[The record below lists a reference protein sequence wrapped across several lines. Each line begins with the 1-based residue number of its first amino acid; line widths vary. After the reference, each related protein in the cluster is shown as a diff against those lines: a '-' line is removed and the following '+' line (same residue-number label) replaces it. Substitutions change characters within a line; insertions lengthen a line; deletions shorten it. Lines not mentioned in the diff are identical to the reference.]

1 MADRFPLIAN
11 SSTGRIEEITSGDN
25 LNLQGSGITSATTI
39 SASTFVGNLQGQ
51 ASSSVRLTDAANID
65 TGFISP
71 DRLSGNYNINVTL
84 SNSLTSASNIG
95 SGILSPDRLS
105 GLYPISIT
113 GVAATANSL
122 TDASQIEFGV
132 IDSNRLS
139 GTYNIDITG
148 TAFRSVGAALSL
160 TISQEDENINQYL
173 TFVKEFD
180 VDTSVFVNIEN
191 LVYNPGSNYLGIG
204 TSNPNVTLDVY
215 GDIYSTG
222 IGSFSEVHTNKFYG
236 NEILEVTQIDDITKV
251 TFENAL
257 GITSLREL
265 EVSGIST
272 FEGMI
277 ITQQTEVNDL
287 NVVGVVTVGSVGI
300 SSQFI
305 DSPIINVE
313 LLNVTGIATL
323 NGLRNI
329 IVSGISTFEN
339 LYISNDLRSDNLNV
353 SGITTLRSLSIG
365 STQIFSEDIQL
376 QNLSSIDDVTKNT
389 LRNELGLDQLS
400 DIVVSG
406 ISTFDSI
413 DVLEKV
419 NINDIEVLGD
429 INVAG
434 VATFQTV
441 NAFNFVG
448 DGSNLTGI
456 LTSIVGGIGI
466 DIDQTEG
473 NVIIQSYRPI
483 GKTIYVSQTGNDN
496 NTGLAENH
504 PRLTIKSAA
513 SIALPGD
520 TIKVFPGY
528 YLEENPIVLLPQ
540 VAVEGTELRNCQIRP
555 KTPSKDLFLVN
566 NGVHITDLSFVG
578 SDSER
583 GASVIAFQPLLGTSA
598 NRYFDA
604 AKLIR
609 LNLDYIARESVGYIT
624 SSDYRSPAFTLNS
637 NNNEKC
643 IQDIKNIF
651 KEVCFDITRGG
662 NSKCVGAG
670 KSYYADTT
678 LQHIVGVKT
687 ETIDA
692 LRFAA
697 GIAQSCINNVQWEGN
712 YQNNFSQ
719 VLDLGIYFDPETGS
733 NTDINSCANVISAVY
748 SCVGIV
754 TTIIDQGPQILGVG
768 INTTYPGNS
777 GVGFTSVIG
786 ITSAVYDNE
795 IGTLTFTA
803 PGSFFIKGDIIEI
816 RDILFENSSETNQ
829 SIRAFP
835 SGEYGYEFY
844 IDKVLSDDTYLINL
858 GVSDIPY
865 TYVSGGIIVDRSI
878 IVSNASYD
886 SASGIVTVTAP
897 GLFVFPGD
905 VVTLKNLEFSYVDGI
920 EIKSII
926 YPSDE
931 LGYEFEVIDVVSPG
945 QFSVNIG
952 ISTITYVYESGGFV
966 RPPYSKGVGP
976 ITQGPYIR
984 NCTNFIPKSIGMRID
999 GFTAEPG
1006 NKEDIGVQGS
1016 MSVDSYTQFNQGG
1029 IGVSISNGAYAQLVS
1044 IFTICDEIAIYTE
1057 SGGQCDL
1064 TNSNS
1069 SFGTFGLVSNGV
1081 GDNSTKSIYTYTGFA
1096 NNDAPTGQN
1105 IIEISGVGSYRPY
1118 DGQVVYFDKLYQV
1131 VQTISVINGGSGYT
1145 TIPRVSIA
1153 APTGPNGITAQ
1164 ATATLV
1170 NGSVSEVTVVT
1181 TGTQYETAPIVTI
1194 EPPTG
1199 VGSTAIA
1206 EVSQLGPIY
1215 YRVESSSLPMSGIST
1230 VTLVQNLNNTVSAGT
1245 TAYFSRLSLQLA
1257 SSHAFEFVGAGNNI
1271 QGARPAQGGVTITD
1285 NEIVK
1290 LNGGDVVY
1298 TSTDQAG
1305 NFRIGDGIVI
1315 NQATGTLSGRDFT
1328 KALFTQITPFIL
1340 ALAD

>member
-122 TDASQIEFGV
+122 ADASQISSGV
-132 IDSNRLS
+132 IESNRLS

-148 TAFRSVGAALSL
+148 TAFRSVGAALSV
-160 TISQEDENINQYL
+160 TIAQESENVNQYL
-173 TFVKEFD
+173 TFVKEYD
-180 VDTSVFVNIEN
+180 VDTSVFVNIDN
-191 LVYNPGSNYLGIG
+191 LVYNPGLNFLGIG
-204 TSNPNVTLDVY
+204 TTDPQTTLDVY
-215 GDIYSTG
+215 GDIYATG
-222 IGSFSEVHTNKFYG
+222 IGSFDQINADRIYTKEL
-236 NEILEVTQIDDITKV
+236 LELVQIDEITKV
-251 TFENAL
+251 TLENAL
-257 GITSLREL
+257 GISSLTDL
-265 EVSGIST
+265 EVSGLST
-272 FEGMI
+272 FRS
-277 ITQQTEVNDL
+277 L
-287 NVVGVVTVGSVGI
+287 NVLEQTDVTNI
-300 SSQFI
+300 
-305 DSPIINVE
+305 
-313 LLNVTGIATL
+313 NVTGIATIGTIEISSLSEGITAPNVTVEYL
-323 NGLRNI
+323 NVTGIGTLNTISIGSTQIFDENRELQNLGSIDETTRTVLRNELGLDELSDI
-329 IVSGISTFEN
+329 NVSGISTFEN
-339 LYISNDLRSDNLNV
+339 INV
-353 SGITTLRSLSIG
+353 SEQL
-365 STQIFSEDIQL
+365 EVNDI
-376 QNLSSIDDVTKNT
+376 NVT
-389 LRNELGLDQLS
+389 
-400 DIVVSG
+400 G
-406 ISTFDSI
+406 ISTF
-413 DVLEKV
+413 
-419 NINDIEVLGD
+419 
-429 INVAG
+429 
-434 VATFQTV
+434 QTITAADFIG
-441 NAFNFVG
+441 NGA
-448 DGSNLTGI
+448 NLTGI
-456 LTSIVGGIGI
+456 VTSIFAGIGV
-466 DIDQTEG
+466 DVERTNG
-473 NVIIQSYRPI
+473 NVVIQSYRPV
-483 GKTIYVSQTGNDN
+483 GKTIYVSQTGNDD
-496 NTGLAENH
+496 NTGLSENH
-504 PRLTIKSAA
+504 TKLTIKSAA
-513 SIALPGD
+513 AVALPGD

-528 YLEENPIVLLPQ
+528 YLEENPIVLFRQ

-555 KTPSKDLFLVN
+555 KNPSKDLFLVN

-578 SDSER
+578 SDSEK
-583 GASVIAFQPLLGTSA
+583 GSAVIAFQPLSGVSS

-604 AKLIR
+604 AKIIR
-609 LNLDYIARESVGYIT
+609 LNLDYIAKEAVGYIT
-624 SSDYRSPAFTLNS
+624 SVDYRFPEFVLDP
-637 NNNEKC
+637 NNTNQC
-643 IQDIKNIF
+643 AQDIKNIF
-651 KEVCFDITRGG
+651 KEICFDLTRGG
-662 NSKCVGAG
+662 NSRCVGAG
-670 KSYYADTT
+670 KSYFLDST
-678 LQHIVGVKT
+678 LQHIIGVKS

-692 LRFAA
+692 LVFAA
-697 GIAQSCINNVQWEGN
+697 GIAHSCINNVLWEGG
-712 YQNNFSQ
+712 YQNEFSQ
-719 VLDLGIYFDPETGS
+719 VLDLGIYDDPETGS
-733 NTDINSCANVISAVY
+733 NSDINSCANVISALY
-748 SCVGIV
+748 SCVGVV
-754 TTIIDQGPQILGVG
+754 TTIIDQGPEILGVG

-786 ITSAVYDNE
+786 ITTASYDNE
-795 IGTLTFTA
+795 TGELVFTA
-803 PGSFFIKGDIIEI
+803 PGASFIEGDIIEI
-816 RDILFENSSETNQ
+816 RDLLFEYTSNGLTDTKL
-829 SIRAFP
+829 FP
-835 SGEYGYEFY
+835 SGDYGYEFY
-844 IDKVLSDDTYLINL
+844 VYKVLPDDTYKIN
-858 GVSDIPY
+858 I
-865 TYVSGGIIVDRSI
+865 GITTISYDYITNGFVVDRSI
-878 IVSNASYD
+878 GVTTAIYD
-886 SASGIVTVTAP
+886 NLSGIATITAP
-897 GLFVFPGD
+897 GAFIFVGD
-905 VVTLKNLEFSYVDGI
+905 IVTLRNLEFSCLESTGI
-920 EIKSII
+920 TTTL
-926 YPSDE
+926 YPSGKF
-931 LGYEFEVIDVVSPG
+931 GYDFEVLNVLSPG
-945 QFSVNIG
+945 QFVVNVG
-952 ISTITYVYESGGFV
+952 PSTITHIYEKGGVV

-1081 GDNSTKSIYTYTGFA
+1081 GDNSTKSIYTYTGFV
-1096 NNDAPTGQN
+1096 NSDASNGQN
-1105 IIEISGVGSYRPY
+1105 SVEIAGVGSYRPY

-1131 VQTISVINGGSGYT
+1131 VQIISVIDGGSGYT
-1145 TIPRVSIA
+1145 TIPRVSIT

-1164 ATATLV
+1164 ATATVV
-1170 NGSVSEVTVVT
+1170 NGSVTEVTVVT

-1215 YRVESSSLPMSGIST
+1215 YRVDSSSLPSSGIST